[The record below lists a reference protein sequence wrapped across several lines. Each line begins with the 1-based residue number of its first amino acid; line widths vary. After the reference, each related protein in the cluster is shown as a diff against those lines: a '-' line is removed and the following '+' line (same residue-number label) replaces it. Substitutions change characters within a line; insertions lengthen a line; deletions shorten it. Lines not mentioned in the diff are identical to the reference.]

1 MGAYMKIGS
10 KHIIQ
15 IIFFFVFCS
24 FARAQVSVRSN
35 ISRDN
40 ILIGE
45 TVSLTVEAY
54 IPIGANV
61 TWFSS
66 DTLPYFEILN
76 KSGIDTIQ
84 NIDAKKY
91 SQNFTITSFDSGR
104 QYIPPFEIIVDT
116 QPYYTDSI
124 LINVAFTP
132 FNPDEDYKDIKD
144 IIDVKNPSV
153 AYLPWAIAGLAA
165 LSVGLLIY
173 LWYRRK
179 FAATPLKEVKM
190 PALTPYEEAMKALSQ
205 LSLKNVT
212 NGEVK
217 AYYSEM
223 NDILRKYVSK
233 KFSVAT
239 FERTNEELIL
249 ELSAMG
255 IPKDAFISL
264 AQSLRMSDF
273 VKFAKYRPADDD
285 NRNNLKIVTSSI
297 EILDKNSISA
307 V

>member
-1 MGAYMKIGS
+1 MGAFMKSGS

-15 IIFFFVFCS
+15 IIFFFLFCS

-45 TVSLTVEAY
+45 TISLAVEAY
-54 IPIGANV
+54 VPIGANV

-66 DTLPYFEILN
+66 DTIPHFEVLK

-84 NIDAKKY
+84 SIDAKKH
-91 SQNFTITSFDSGR
+91 SQTFNITSFDSGR
-104 QYIPPFEIIVDT
+104 QYIPPFEIIVDN

-132 FNPDEDYKDIKD
+132 FDPNEDYKDIKD

-153 AYLPWAIAGLAA
+153 KFLPWAITGLAA
-165 LSVGLLIY
+165 LSVAFLIY

-179 FAATPLKEVKM
+179 FAASPLKQEQV
-190 PALTPYEEAMKALSQ
+190 PALTPYEVAMNALSQ
-205 LSLKNVT
+205 LALKNVT

-217 AYYSEM
+217 AYYSEL
-223 NDILRKYVSK
+223 NDILRKYVSQ
-233 KFSVAT
+233 KFSVST

-249 ELSAMG
+249 ELSGMG

-273 VKFAKYRPADDD
+273 VKFAKFRPAEDD

-297 EILDKNSISA
+297 EILDKNFISA